1 MLKEKKTY
9 KDNMLVGDL
18 VENREFDVNCNF
30 EIYDC
35 TEKGSDWQNEGW
47 VIPNDKILAMRVQY
61 IALDIERKALVI
73 EAGKVA

>member
-9 KDNMLVGDL
+9 KDDMLVGDL

-35 TEKGSDWQNEGW
+35 TEKGSDWQREEDFFYNKRRLGHPE
-47 VIPNDKILAMRVQY
+47 
-61 IALDIERKALVI
+61 
-73 EAGKVA
+73 